1 MEEFLYKDLTE
12 KLIKAIFD
20 VFNELGYGYREK
32 EYQNA
37 YAEELKALGLV
48 FAREL
53 YSNLTYRGKLI
64 RKYFLD
70 FLVENKVVVELK
82 VANEVYRQH
91 FTQVLQY
98 LKNNNLELGLI
109 LVITPTKVIV
119 KRVINQHTAL
129 SAASAYLRKKQ

>member
-1 MEEFLYKDLTE
+1 MELIHKDLTE
-12 KLIKAIFD
+12 KLIKAIFN
-20 VFNELGYGYREK
+20 VCNELGYGYREK

-37 YAEELKALGLV
+37 YAEELKALGLQ

-53 YSNLTYRGKLI
+53 YSNLTYKGKLI

-70 FLVENKVVVELK
+70 FLVEGKVLVELK

-98 LKNNNLELGLI
+98 LKSNNMELGLI
-109 LVITPTKVIV
+109 FVITPTKVII
-119 KRVINQHTAL
+119 KRVINQR
-129 SAASAYLRKKQ
+129 SAASV